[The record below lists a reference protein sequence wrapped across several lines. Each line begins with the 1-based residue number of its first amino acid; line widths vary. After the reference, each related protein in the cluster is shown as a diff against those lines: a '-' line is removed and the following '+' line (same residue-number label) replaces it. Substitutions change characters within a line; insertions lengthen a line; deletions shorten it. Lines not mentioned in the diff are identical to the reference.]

1 MEGASSSFNFN
12 FAERDVQ
19 LLNETEFRDSEES
32 EDFSDYDSDAS
43 WESFDKQAFN
53 ELPEL
58 ELFVFNQEE
67 YIKAQVELE
76 QKIIVSDK
84 NDDYQDDI
92 EDTEISASP
101 SLSLPSPP
109 LPSLILTDILPSQIS
124 TEVSPPSIPTKTL
137 PLILIEEQSKPICE
151 SKLTT

>member
-1 MEGASSSFNFN
+1 MKGASSSFNFN

-58 ELFVFNQEE
+58 EPFVFKQE
-67 YIKAQVELE
+67 
-76 QKIIVSDK
+76 IIVSDE

-92 EDTEISASP
+92 EDTEIPASLSP
-101 SLSLPSPP
+101 SPPSPP
-109 LPSLILTDILPSQIS
+109 LLSLISTDILPSPIP
-124 TEVSPPSIPTKTL
+124 TGIPPPSIPTKT
-137 PLILIEEQSKPICE
+137 PPPIPIEEQSKPICE
-151 SKLTT
+151 PKSTILL

>member
-32 EDFSDYDSDAS
+32 EDFSDYDSNAS

-58 ELFVFNQEE
+58 EPFVFNQEE

-76 QKIIVSDK
+76 QEIIVNDE
-84 NDDYQDDI
+84 NDDYQDNI
-92 EDTEISASP
+92 EDTEILALSS
-101 SLSLPSPP
+101 SSLPSPSLP
-109 LPSLILTDILPSQIS
+109 LLISTDILSSLTLTGISPS
-124 TEVSPPSIPTKTL
+124 SILIKTL
-137 PLILIEEQSKPICE
+137 PPIPIKE
-151 SKLTT
+151 